1 MMCRRLDS
9 IKQSAIERS
18 GTSRNVLIRLMD
30 ADRVAEDLVSVWT
43 EIQRAYS
50 DLMVRDCTLRLN
62 NHTHGPLQ
70 LTTAIA
76 TETKVDHVRVCD
88 SCRLHPHS

>member
-1 MMCRRLDS
+1 
-9 IKQSAIERS
+9 
-18 GTSRNVLIRLMD
+18 MD
-30 ADRVAEDLVSVWT
+30 ADRVAEDLASVWT

-50 DLMVRDCTLRLN
+50 DLMVRDCTLQAN

-88 SCRLHPHS
+88 PRRLHAHS

>member
-1 MMCRRLDS
+1 MMCRRLDL

-50 DLMVRDCTLRLN
+50 DLMVRDRTLPDN
-62 NHTHGPLQ
+62 SHTHEPLQ

-88 SCRLHPHS
+88 LRPVHPRS